1 MFTDPYSGKFNLWQ
15 GAQNLGPLIMQYMLM
30 KELMGNK
37 GADMAGAKAQGMASM
52 MPNRPMQ
59 QAQPMGGSYLQTVG
73 GVAGGPG
80 SATTGPDISA
90 LLKLLPIIIG
100 AVAGGPAG
108 AAAGTAAAGSGAGS
122 ASGIASILG

>member
-80 SATTGPDISA
+80 PLVQPQGRRRQAQVRVV
-90 LLKLLPIIIG
+90 L
-100 AVAGGPAG
+100 VA
-108 AAAGTAAAGSGAGS
+108 
-122 ASGIASILG
+122 